1 MVFVAGAC
9 LMLQSAGGMHGAP
22 AFTYLPM
29 RVMPYARHTA
39 ALTFF
44 YRFAIIFRLSPKGVQ
59 RRAIAQLVSVQVW
72 GTWGPRFKSG
82 LPDLKQGGLCKIP
95 VG

>member
-22 AFTYLPM
+22 AFTYFPM

-82 LPDLKQGGLCKIP
+82 LPDELIA
-95 VG
+95 